1 MALIM
6 FTLFYGLSAD
16 PVHQGHID
24 LVTAA
29 VTELRGRDYDI
40 SLVLLVPV
48 YRRNPVGEQAKHG
61 LPETYEDRV
70 QMAELAAGVLG
81 ERLAGVGCAVKVSQ
95 AARELAERSGGPNY
109 DLETLRYIRE
119 NEAPGGELLFLMSA
133 ELVSGPDPEFARWHE
148 PVEIARLATVV
159 IAPRPG
165 YPPNMNFLAGLT
177 AAGGRFI
184 YLHNV
189 VTMDISSSQIRERLT
204 AGADPD
210 VLAGEGAIPGPVARY
225 IGRHPGLYG
234 LRQYRPTEPG
244 A

>member
-1 MALIM
+1 M

-16 PVHQGHID
+16 PVHQGHVD

-29 VTELRGRDYDI
+29 VTELRGRGYDI

-48 YRRNPVGEQAKHG
+48 YRRNPVGEQAKNG

-70 QMAELAAGVLG
+70 RLAELAAGVIS
-81 ERLAGVGCAVKVSQ
+81 ERLAGTGTLDCVVKVSQ
-95 AARELAERSGGPNY
+95 AARQLAERSGGPNY
-109 DLETLRYIRE
+109 DLETLRYVRD
-119 NEAPGGELLFLMSA
+119 NEVPGSELLFLMSA

-148 PVEIARLATVV
+148 PVEIARLATLV

-165 YPPNMNFLAGLT
+165 YPPNMSFLKGLT

-184 YLHNV
+184 YLHSV

-204 AGADPD
+204 AGADPGE
-210 VLAGEGAIPGPVARY
+210 LAGEGAIPAAVA
-225 IGRHPGLYG
+225 G
-234 LRQYRPTEPG
+234 
-244 A
+244 